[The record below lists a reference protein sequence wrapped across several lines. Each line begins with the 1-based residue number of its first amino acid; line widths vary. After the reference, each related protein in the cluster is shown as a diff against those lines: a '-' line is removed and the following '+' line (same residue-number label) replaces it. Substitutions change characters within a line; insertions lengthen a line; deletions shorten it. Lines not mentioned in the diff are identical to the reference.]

1 MNARLL
7 AVGCALLVATGCA
20 AMAPQQLGQVVG
32 TVAGSVIAPG
42 IGAPIG
48 GLIGLL
54 AGMVAQKKVDQVT
67 ETRER
72 VELGQQLKTQPADR
86 PGAAEG
92 PAMLSGSP
100 TRVWVDETRRDGRV
114 IAGSFEE
121 RYIP

>member
-7 AVGCALLVATGCA
+7 AAGCSLLVATGCA
-20 AMAPQQLGQVVG
+20 ALAPQQLGQVVG

-42 IGAPIG
+42 IGAPLG

-67 ETRER
+67 EKRER
-72 VELGQQLKTQPADR
+72 VELGQQLKTQPAGR
-86 PGAAEG
+86 SGTVEEQ
-92 PAMLSGSP
+92 AMLSGLP
-100 TRVWVDETRRDGRV
+100 TRVWVDETWRDGRI
-114 IAGSFEE
+114 IAGSFQE

>member
-1 MNARLL
+1 MHPRAL
-7 AVGCALLVATGCA
+7 AVGCVLFAVAGCA
-20 AMAPQQLGQVVG
+20 GIAPQQLGQVLG
-32 TVAGSVIAPG
+32 TVAGNVVAPG

-67 ETRER
+67 EQRER
-72 VELGQQLKTQPADR
+72 VELGQQLKTQPEGRA
-86 PGAAEG
+86 GAVEA
-92 PAMLSGSP
+92 PALIGSP
-100 TRVWVDETRRDGRV
+100 TRVWVDETWRDGRA